1 MIWAFLP
8 IALLV
13 TITPGAGTAMVLRS
27 AVRDGWRAG
36 VLTIAG
42 NEIGVLTWA
51 LLSLLG
57 VSALIAA
64 SEIAFAAL
72 KVGGAVVLVYLGVQ
86 SLRRSR
92 HPAAPPALSSG
103 VRRRALRDGLVTSLA
118 NPKLAVFF
126 VALFPQFVDQRAG
139 VLPTTLLMAALI
151 VIFDF
156 LWYTGLAIAASRA
169 RRHFERSALSRWLE
183 RTTGAVLVALG
194 VRVAFETR

>member
-8 IALLV
+8 VALLV
-13 TITPGAGTAMVLRS
+13 TITPGAATAMVLRS
-27 AVRDGWRAG
+27 ALRDGWRAG

-72 KVGGAVVLVYLGVQ
+72 KIGGAAVLVYLGIQ

-92 HPAAPPALSSG
+92 RPAPPPAPLHHG
-103 VRRRALRDGLVTSLA
+103 RRRALRDGLVTALA

-126 VALFPQFVDQRAG
+126 VALFPQFVEQRSS
-139 VLPTTLLMAALI
+139 VVPTTLLMAALI

-156 LWYTGLAIAASRA
+156 VWYTGLALAASRA
-169 RRHFERSALSRWLE
+169 RRRFESSALSRWLE
-183 RTTGAVLVALG
+183 RTAGAVLVALG
-194 VRVAFETR
+194 VRVAFESR

>member
-8 IALLV
+8 VAVLV

-27 AVRDGWRAG
+27 AIRDGWRAA

-42 NEIGVLTWA
+42 NEIGVLTWP

-64 SEIAFAAL
+64 SEVAFAAL
-72 KVGGAVVLVYLGVQ
+72 KVGGAVVLVYLGLQ

-92 HPAAPPALSSG
+92 HPAPALAADT
-103 VRRRALRDGLVTSLA
+103 RRRALRDGLVTALA

-126 VALFPQFVDQRAG
+126 VALFPQFVEHRAG
-139 VLPTTLLMAALI
+139 VVPTTLLMAALI
-151 VIFDF
+151 VTFDF
-156 LWYTGLAIAASRA
+156 VWYTGLAVAASRA
-169 RRHFERSALSRWLE
+169 RRRFESSALARWLE

-194 VRVAFETR
+194 VRVAFESR